1 MAIPDPG
8 SALLAMCGAL
18 PLDDALVL
26 GLSGPAYRAEQN
38 AMLTGWRLQ
47 QAYAVLLAVTPVWSA
62 LRQQPAAL
70 AAVLAA
76 YADHPWQP
84 LLQRLLPDWLAA
96 CADPDTDLIAA
107 LRAWQHLHD
116 QHWQA
121 LPLSPL
127 LALAVATPPPA
138 VPLAPPPVHWQ
149 QQLQQWAVQTG
160 LLSSQFLSLPQ
171 AVAPGERCVV
181 WQQQGAR
188 LYRYPAAATAKP
200 VLLIY
205 AWINR
210 SDVLDLAPSQSLIAA
225 LQAQG
230 LAVWLL
236 DWADAGATGCSL
248 DDYVFGL
255 LAAAV
260 AELRAHHHGEPIA
273 LLGICQGG
281 TLALSYAALRP
292 DTIASLSL
300 AVTPV
305 DFQCPAD
312 RLSQLAQTIPAAAV
326 AALASHSPAALNL
339 AFLNLKPFSLRLG
352 KYLSLLWQAPE
363 RETLSAFLRM
373 EHWLMNGPLLSGP
386 GLAAYLERF
395 YQQNGLYRQKGS
407 FAPRLQLAG
416 EPVRLAALTVPVQL
430 LIAEQDHI
438 VPPAA
443 SLALRELLNG
453 ELQIE
458 LFATGHIGLLVGRSR
473 LAVAEKVAQFVQ
485 RHAGQQAGVD
495 R

>member
-1 MAIPDPG
+1 MATPDPG

-26 GLSGPAYRAEQN
+26 GLSGPAYSAEQN
-38 AMLTGWRLQ
+38 AMLTSWRLQ
-47 QAYAVLLAVTPVWSA
+47 QAYAVLLAVTPLWSA

-70 AAVLAA
+70 PTLLAA
-76 YADHPWQP
+76 YADHPWLP

-107 LRAWQHLHD
+107 LRTWQRLHD
-116 QHWQA
+116 RHWQA
-121 LPLSPL
+121 LRLPPLAAVTMPL
-127 LALAVATPPPA
+127 PALPMAPPPA
-138 VPLAPPPVHWQ
+138 HWQ
-149 QQLQQWAVQTG
+149 QQLQHWAQQTG
-160 LLSSQFLSLPQ
+160 LLSSQCLALPH
-171 AVAPGERCVV
+171 AALPGERSVA
-181 WQQQGAR
+181 WQQDGAR
-188 LYRYPAAATAKP
+188 LYRYPAATTARP

-236 DWADAGATGCSL
+236 DWADAGATGCTL

-255 LAAAV
+255 LATAVAAV
-260 AELRAHHHGEPIA
+260 RAHHDGEPIS

-312 RLSQLAQTIPAAAV
+312 RLSALAQTTPVASV
-326 AALASHSPAALNL
+326 AALTCHSPAALNL

-363 RETLSAFLRM
+363 REALIAFLRM

-386 GLAAYLERF
+386 GLAAYLERY
-395 YQQNGLYRQKGS
+395 YQHNGLCQQRD
-407 FAPRLQLAG
+407 ALTPRLQLAG
-416 EPVRLAALTVPVQL
+416 EPVQLDALTVPVQL

-443 SLALRELLNG
+443 SLALRERLTG
-453 ELQIE
+453 ELQIDS
-458 LFATGHIGLLVGRSR
+458 FATGHIGLLVGRAR

-485 RHAGQQAGVD
+485 RHVAQKTGAA